1 MKNESEKTTEN
12 LDISRRA
19 FMIAAASTLPA
30 ASILGNLGTPS
41 RAFAGD
47 PQSILKMAG
56 YKLDRTEAL
65 IGGKVKVEGNEIIF
79 TQAGIGDL
87 NTNIFSGPQ
96 SYDVTEIG
104 LHPFMLAYGN
114 ENFRDY
120 QLLPIFPIRLFRHK
134 SIFIRTDRGI
144 ESPKDLKGKK
154 VSTAGY
160 SSTSLTWIR
169 GMLSDEYGVKPED
182 LQWVISQKDSS
193 AKDAGKVSA
202 QESMLPAGVP
212 IEKGP
217 EGVDES
223 DLLDSGEVDAC
234 FHAGEP
240 RAFTERRPNIDRLFP
255 DSRKTE
261 QAYFKKTGIFP
272 IMHAV
277 AIKKSFAEQ
286 NSEIVPLVFKAYSQS
301 KQKVYDYLAYQASI
315 MDILPWASQEFEA
328 TKELM
333 GENYFSYGVEPNR
346 KSLESLFRYSYEQGL
361 CSKHLKIE
369 DIFLLGSLGLTE

>member
-1 MKNESEKTTEN
+1 MEKIDER
-12 LDISRRA
+12 LAGHDFSRRKFLQA
-19 FMIAAASTLPA
+19 TAISAAAVYGLSALNVPSVQASSKSGLPA
-30 ASILGNLGTPS
+30 L
-41 RAFAGD
+41 
-47 PQSILKMAG
+47 QMAG

-65 IGGKVKVEGNEIIF
+65 IDGRVKLEGHEIEF
-79 TQAGIGDL
+79 AQSGIGDL
-87 NTNIFSGPQ
+87 NTHVFDGPQ
-96 SYDVTEIG
+96 TLDVTEIG
-104 LHPFMLAYGN
+104 LHPFMLAYAN

-182 LQWVISQKDSS
+182 IEWVISQKDSS

-202 QESMLPAGVP
+202 QESMLPTGVP

-217 EGVDES
+217 AGVDES

-234 FHAGEP
+234 FHAAEP
-240 RAFTERRPNIDRLFP
+240 RAYTERRPNIDRLFP
-255 DSRKTE
+255 DSRKAE

-277 AIKKSFAEQ
+277 AIKKSFAQKNPEV
-286 NSEIVPLVFKAYSQS
+286 VPLVFKAYSQS
-301 KQKVYDYLAYQASI
+301 KQKVYDYLNRLSYI

-333 GENYFSYGVEPNR
+333 GENYFSYGIDANR
-346 KSLESLFRYSYEQGL
+346 QTLESLFRYSYEQGL
-361 CSKHLKIE
+361 SSKHLKLE
-369 DIFLLGSLGLTE
+369 DLFISESLSLTE

>member
-1 MKNESEKTTEN
+1 MGNKRSEEEVK
-12 LDISRRA
+12 LDLSRRT
-19 FMIAAASTLPA
+19 FMIAVASAIPT
-30 ASILGNLGTPS
+30 ASILGSLGTPS
-41 RAFAGD
+41 RAHAGD
-47 PQSILKMAG
+47 QQSVLKLAG

-65 IGGKVKVEGNEIIF
+65 IDGKVKIEGYDIGFSES
-79 TQAGIGDL
+79 GIGDL
-87 NTNIFSGPQ
+87 NTDIFSGPQ

-104 LHPFMLAYGN
+104 LHPFMLAYAN
-114 ENFRDY
+114 ETFRDY

-144 ESPKDLKGKK
+144 ESPQDLKGKK

-169 GMLSDEYGVKPED
+169 GMLSDEYGLKPED
-182 LQWVISQKDSS
+182 LQWIISQKDSS

-217 EGVDES
+217 QGVDES
-223 DLLDSGEVDAC
+223 DLLDSGKVDAC

-240 RAFTERRPNIDRLFP
+240 RAFTERRPNIARLFP

-277 AIKKSFAEQ
+277 AIKKSLAQQ
-286 NSEIVPLVFKAYSQS
+286 NPEIVPLVFKAYSQS
-301 KQKVYDYLAYQASI
+301 KQKAYDYLSYLASI

-333 GENYFSYGVEPNR
+333 GENYFSYGIEPNR

-361 CSKHLKIE
+361 CSKHLKIG
-369 DIFLLGSLGLTE
+369 DVFLSDSLGLTE